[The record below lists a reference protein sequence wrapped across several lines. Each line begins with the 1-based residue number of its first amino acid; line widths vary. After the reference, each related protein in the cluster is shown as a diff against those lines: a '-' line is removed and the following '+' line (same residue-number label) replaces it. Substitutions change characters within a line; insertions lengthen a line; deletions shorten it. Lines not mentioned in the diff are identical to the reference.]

1 VRSPAAAADAAR
13 CAAALAR
20 GLSAGR
26 RAGCVLTTPQ
36 LGSFGTDLRD
46 VFVAWPPPTAAR
58 RHERGLAA
66 CLAFQCSPTK
76 EAAAELTWLAFSP
89 REIAALQLVEG
100 AAAFGWIAQTWPGL
114 VGAIRAL
121 APDLDAE
128 PWEGLTGAELA
139 ERARRLARSRR
150 GALEVPDLLGD
161 LHVLGQ
167 PDSGFTSMRKRL
179 SGHLKI
185 VGDALERIGGRVGE
199 PIAVE
204 GEDESGDPPHG
215 APLDG
220 GEADGG
226 KASAGGGIPFPEWN
240 LTTQAYRE
248 DFTRIFESRLGG
260 DGSSSARRSHELEG
274 WFSAPIDRR
283 WAGRLPEGGDI
294 DVDGVVD
301 ALADRLTGHD
311 ASDRVYRE
319 RLRSERD
326 VACAVLIDGSG
337 SLAQAAQLRHE
348 IACADALV
356 DAMAAA
362 GERHAVFSFW
372 SNTRHHVSLQVLSDF
387 GDATSCPSASV
398 VRPAH
403 HTRLGAALRAVTA
416 RLLREPAGRRV
427 LLVLTDGLPF
437 DDGYEGAYA
446 CADVAKAVEEAEL
459 HDIAV
464 AIMCLSA
471 PERTP
476 LSDWLVDE
484 LHFVP
489 RLRDLAPVLG
499 DVHFRLAA

>member
-1 VRSPAAAADAAR
+1 MRAPSAAADAAR

-26 RAGCVLTTPQ
+26 RSGCVLTTPQ
-36 LGSFGTDLRD
+36 LGSFGTDLSD
-46 VFVAWPPPTAAR
+46 VFLAWPPPTPAR

-76 EAAAELTWLAFSP
+76 EAVAELTWLAFSP

-100 AAAFGWIAQTWPGL
+100 GAAFGWIAQTWPGL
-114 VGAIRAL
+114 VGAIRHL
-121 APDLDAE
+121 APGLEPE
-128 PWEGLTGAELA
+128 PWEGLTGPELA
-139 ERARRLARSRR
+139 ERARRLAHSRR
-150 GALEVPDLLGD
+150 GALDVPNILGE

-167 PDSGFTSMRKRL
+167 PDSAFASMRKRL
-179 SGHLKI
+179 HGRLKF
-185 VGDALERIGGRVGE
+185 VGDALERLGARVGE

-204 GEDESGDPPHG
+204 GEEETDDQPQG
-215 APLDG
+215 APLNSGD
-220 GEADGG
+220 ADGS
-226 KASAGGGIPFPEWN
+226 KACAGGGIPFPEWN
-240 LTTQAYRE
+240 VTAAAYRE
-248 DFTRIFESRLGG
+248 DFTRIFESRIGG
-260 DGSSSARRSHELEG
+260 AVSSTAQRSPELEG

-283 WAGRLPEGGDI
+283 WGGRLPDGSDI
-294 DVDGVVD
+294 DVDGVVES
-301 ALADRLTGHD
+301 LTDRLTGHD
-311 ASDRVYRE
+311 ACDRVYRE

-337 SLAQAAQLRHE
+337 SLAQAARLRHE

-356 DAMAAA
+356 DAMAAT

-372 SNTRHHVSLQVLSDF
+372 SNTRHHVSLQVLRDF
-387 GDATSCPSASV
+387 GDATSGPSASA

-427 LLVLTDGLPF
+427 LLVLTDGIPF

-446 CADVAKAVEEAEL
+446 CADVAKAVEEAEM
-459 HDIAV
+459 HHVAV
-464 AIMCLSA
+464 ALMCLSTPGA
-471 PERTP
+471 TP
-476 LSDWLVDE
+476 LTDWLDDE

>member
-1 VRSPAAAADAAR
+1 MRAPAAAADAVR

-26 RAGCVLTTPQ
+26 RSGCVLTTPQ

-46 VFVAWPPPTAAR
+46 VLLAWPPPEPAR

-89 REIAALQLVEG
+89 REIAALQWVEG
-100 AAAFGWIAQTWPGL
+100 AAALGWIAETWPGL
-114 VGAIRAL
+114 VDTIQEL
-121 APDLDAE
+121 APGLEPE
-128 PWEGLTGAELA
+128 PWEGLTGPDLA
-139 ERARRLARSRR
+139 ERARRLARSQR
-150 GALEVPDLLGD
+150 GALGVPEVLGE

-167 PDSGFTSMRKRL
+167 PDSAFTSMRKRL
-179 SGHLKI
+179 GGRLKI
-185 VGDALERIGGRVGE
+185 VGDTLERIGGRVGE
-199 PIAVE
+199 PIAIE
-204 GEDESGDPPHG
+204 GEDESGEPPHG

-240 LTTQAYRE
+240 ITTQTYRE
-248 DFTRIFESRLGG
+248 DFTRIFESRIGG
-260 DGSSSARRSHELEG
+260 VASAAARRSSELEG

-283 WAGRLPEGGDI
+283 WAGRLPDGGDI
-294 DVDGVVD
+294 DVDGVVES
-301 ALADRLTGHD
+301 LADRLTGHE

-337 SLAQAAQLRHE
+337 SLAQASRLRHE

-372 SNTRHHVSLQVLSDF
+372 SNTRHHVSLQVLRDF
-387 GDATSCPSASV
+387 GDATSGPSASA

-403 HTRLGAALRAVTA
+403 HTRLGAAVRAVTA
-416 RLLREPAGRRV
+416 RLLHEPAGRRV
-427 LLVLTDGLPF
+427 LLVLTDGIPF
-437 DDGYEGAYA
+437 DDGYEGDYA

-459 HDIAV
+459 HHIAV
-464 AIMCLSA
+464 ALMCLSTPDA
-471 PERTP
+471 TP
-476 LSDWLVDE
+476 LTDWLDDE